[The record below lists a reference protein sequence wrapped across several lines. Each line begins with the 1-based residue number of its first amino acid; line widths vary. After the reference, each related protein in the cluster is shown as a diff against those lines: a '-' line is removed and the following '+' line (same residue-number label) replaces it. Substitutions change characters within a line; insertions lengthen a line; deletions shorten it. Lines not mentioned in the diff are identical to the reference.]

1 MTKRIPREMN
11 LKAVLK
17 KRNRTLLELVSGIV
31 FLGLT
36 GIAVVLIIVLCGK
49 FKVFPPVFS
58 WIFGILTA
66 IVSALD
72 MYRTLDKALDL
83 PEGDARK
90 KIYFGYLKR
99 YVILG
104 ILIAIFCMSD
114 RLNPIAFFAA
124 YMCLKIAAYM
134 QPLTHKI
141 YNAYFGE
148 TDPVPMSQEVYDALH
163 PELVPE
169 NEKPKD
175 KEHGG

>member
-1 MTKRIPREMN
+1 MTKRIPTLMS
-11 LKAVLK
+11 LKAALK
-17 KRNRTLLELVSGIV
+17 KRNRTLLELITGIV

-90 KIYFGYLKR
+90 KIGK
-99 YVILG
+99 
-104 ILIAIFCMSD
+104 
-114 RLNPIAFFAA
+114 
-124 YMCLKIAAYM
+124 
-134 QPLTHKI
+134 
-141 YNAYFGE
+141 
-148 TDPVPMSQEVYDALH
+148 
-163 PELVPE
+163 
-169 NEKPKD
+169 
-175 KEHGG
+175 